1 MQQVY
6 HQKGEPVPSGWCRFA
21 LRRPPGTPDPDSA
34 ADKWHVAF
42 SGARLADI
50 RTVLDHGQ
58 LLLPGNL
65 IKENLQRY
73 DGKVKSSQ
81 PRLRET
87 LDKRPLGWDL
97 DRSWCHRHTTS
108 MIKLFWSQLMDS
120 WA

>member
-1 MQQVY
+1 M

-58 LLLPGNL
+58 LLLPGKL
-65 IKENLQRY
+65 YI
-73 DGKVKSSQ
+73 VV
-81 PRLRET
+81 P
-87 LDKRPLGWDL
+87 
-97 DRSWCHRHTTS
+97 CHGLS
-108 MIKLFWSQLMDS
+108 FSV
-120 WA
+120 